1 MLWGGGGWWGH
12 GFDSCRGLRVFLCP
26 MLASPFTN
34 VSLHAL
40 SFLRNLFHAAI
51 LKLQDDD
58 TAIPSMQWQ
67 QDFLKT
73 WRSVMFHYCFI
84 CITLSCNGC
93 PHYANNFHYY
103 ANSLCSQNVTIM
115 LKKSHYYAQNS
126 SPDYSFF
133 TLNKVQLL
141 DILT

>member
-1 MLWGGGGWWGH
+1 MFSRSSVDRPHAQCSGEGGGGVMGLIPV
-12 GFDSCRGLRVFLCP
+12 GDSDFFFVPCSHHLSQMSAC
-26 MLASPFTN
+26 
-34 VSLHAL
+34 

-115 LKKSHYYAQNS
+115 LKKSHYYAQNF
-126 SPDYSFF
+126 SPDDSFF
-133 TLNKVQLL
+133 T
-141 DILT
+141 

>member
-1 MLWGGGGWWGH
+1 MFGGWGGGGGVM
-12 GFDSCRGLRVFLCP
+12 GLIPVGDSDFFFVPC
-26 MLASPFTN
+26 
-34 VSLHAL
+34 LHHLSQMSAC